1 MNSPAVSESEAL
13 LQMIADLTDIPAN
26 GRSEDISENR
36 SNSILQ
42 NLLDRIDSTPAR
54 VCTDAHGHIT
64 SINPAFSQ
72 LCGHA
77 FEDLKGRKPGSMLQ
91 GPESSPDSIEV
102 LRKAIRE
109 QTPCVTE
116 LVNYHKDHSAYRVR
130 IHLRPLFSASGELT
144 GYEAEEH
151 KLD

>member
-1 MNSPAVSESEAL
+1 MNAPAVSESKAL
-13 LQMIADLTDIPAN
+13 QQMIADLTDFPSH
-26 GRSEDISENR
+26 GVSDGLSEIR
-36 SNSILQ
+36 SNSILG
-42 NLLDRIDSTPAR
+42 NLMDRIDSEPAR
-54 VCTDAHGHIT
+54 VFTDTEGRIT